1 MPDDYAQLQRK
12 KQKTRSILQA
22 LLLHLVLIVVVL
34 LALRQSKSSEA
45 DAAGAVSVA
54 LVSAAETQPEPKP
67 VHKAPV
73 PQREVIRAEHA
84 DIDTAHKQ
92 QPKRKPS
99 PLPSPQPSP
108 KPSPAPTLKPSP
120 RPSPAPTL
128 KPSPKPKQELTQEKK
143 PAPKAAAKEPADGAA
158 LEAERKRALNR
169 LMQQAGS
176 STGSGSARSGSGS
189 GSSYTPS
196 ESYKGR
202 IAALLRRHTRFD
214 PDTVEGNPIATI
226 EIRMSADGTILGRP
240 RLVRSSGNAAW
251 DDAAVRG
258 AIATAVIPR
267 DPSLGRAPESLIYE
281 AGPKD

>member
-1 MPDDYAQLQRK
+1 MLDAYAQLQRK
-12 KQKTRSILQA
+12 KQKTRSLIQA

-34 LALRQSKSSEA
+34 LALQRNKSPDE

-54 LVSAAETQPEPKP
+54 LVSAPETQPEPKQLR
-67 VHKAPV
+67 KAPL
-73 PQREVIRAEHA
+73 PQREIINAEHA
-84 DIDTAHKQ
+84 DIDTAHKA

-99 PLPSPQPSP
+99 PLPSPKPSP
-108 KPSPAPTLKPSP
+108 KPSPEPT
-120 RPSPAPTL
+120 R
-128 KPSPKPKQELTQEKK
+128 KPSPKPQQEQVPEKK
-143 PAPKAAAKEPADGAA
+143 PAPTAAPKEIKKPLAKEQTDGAA
-158 LEAERKRALNR
+158 MEAERKNALKR

-176 STGSGSARSGSGS
+176 GAGSGSARSGSGS

-214 PDTVEGNPIATI
+214 PDTVEGNPMATI

-251 DDAAVRG
+251 DEAAVRA

-267 DPSLGRAPESLIYE
+267 DPALGRAPESLIYE

>member
-1 MPDDYAQLQRK
+1 MLDDYAQLQRK

-22 LLLHLVLIVVVL
+22 LLLHLVLLVVVL
-34 LALRQSKSSEA
+34 LALRQNKASEA

-54 LVSAAETQPEPKP
+54 LVSAPETQPEPKL
-67 VHKAPV
+67 VRKAPE
-73 PQREVIRAEHA
+73 PQREVMTAEHA
-84 DIDTAHKQ
+84 DIDTAHKV

-99 PLPSPQPSP
+99 PAPSPIPSPLPNP
-108 KPSPAPTLKPSP
+108 KPSSK
-120 RPSPAPTL
+120 PSPAPTL
-128 KPSPKPKQELTQEKK
+128 KPSPKPKQELVQEKK
-143 PAPKAAAKEPADGAA
+143 PAPTAVPKKPADGAA

-251 DDAAVRG
+251 DEAAVRA
-258 AIATAVIPR
+258 AIAAGVIPR
-267 DPSLGRAPESLIYE
+267 DPSLGRAPESLVYE

>member
-1 MPDDYAQLQRK
+1 MLDDYAQLQRK
-12 KQKTRSILQA
+12 KQKKRSILQA
-22 LLLHLVLIVVVL
+22 LFLHLVLIVVVL
-34 LALRQSKSSEA
+34 LAMRQNKSTET
-45 DAAGAVSVA
+45 DAAGVLSVA
-54 LVSAAETQPEPKP
+54 LVSAPATQPEAKP
-67 VHKAPV
+67 VRKAPE

-84 DIDTAHKQ
+84 DIDTAHKE

-99 PLPSPQPSP
+99 PAPSPLPSPE
-108 KPSPAPTLKPSP
+108 
-120 RPSPAPTL
+120 PTL
-128 KPSPKPKQELTQEKK
+128 KPSPKPRQDLVQEKK
-143 PAPKAAAKEPADGAA
+143 PASTAAPKELKKPIGKEQADGAA

-214 PDTVEGNPIATI
+214 PDTVEGNPIARI

-240 RLVRSSGNAAW
+240 RLVRSSGNPAW
-251 DDAAVRG
+251 DEAALRA
-258 AIATAVIPR
+258 AIATGVIPR
-267 DPSLGRAPESLIYE
+267 DPALGRAPESLTYD

>member
-1 MPDDYAQLQRK
+1 MLDDYAQLQRK
-12 KQKTRSILQA
+12 KQKNRSILQA
-22 LLLHLVLIVVVL
+22 LFLHLVLIVVVL
-34 LALRQSKSSEA
+34 LAMRQNKSSET
-45 DAAGAVSVA
+45 DAAGAVSVD
-54 LVSAAETQPEPKP
+54 LVSAPATQPETKP
-67 VHKAPV
+67 VRKAPE

-84 DIDTAHKQ
+84 DIDTAHKE

-99 PLPSPQPSP
+99 PE
-108 KPSPAPTLKPSP
+108 
-120 RPSPAPTL
+120 PTL
-128 KPSPKPKQELTQEKK
+128 KPSPKPRQELVQEKK
-143 PAPKAAAKEPADGAA
+143 PSPTAAPKELKKPIGKEQADGAA

-251 DDAAVRG
+251 DEAALRA
-258 AIATAVIPR
+258 AIATGVIPR
-267 DPSLGRAPESLIYE
+267 DPALGRAPESLIYD
-281 AGPKD
+281 ARPTD